1 MRLWVVP
8 VVAGAFLCSC
18 SEPTLDCG
26 AEAVTG
32 TLSSMVRDR
41 VLLVA
46 ADSYPSTIDAAKR
59 AALTKATRVTPV
71 EMKLV
76 EWDTVRGRLACVATV
91 VVDAPGPQL
100 DTNLRREAK
109 LPYRVMRDGGE
120 VFLVEIVRR
129 SDDDRPARAGRSLAE
144 ALTSRAR
151 QRPLPR
157 SSQ

>member
-1 MRLWVVP
+1 MSDAWREGWTMRFWAVP
-8 VVAGAFLCSC
+8 VLAGAFLCSC
-18 SEPTLDCG
+18 SEPRLDCS

-46 ADSYPSTIDAAKR
+46 ADSYPSTIDPAKR

-71 EMKLV
+71 DMKLV

-109 LPYRVMRDGGE
+109 IPYRVMRDGGE
-120 VFLVEIVRR
+120 VFLVEIKYADLLTVV
-129 SDDDRPARAGRSLAE
+129 PARSGPETAAS
-144 ALTSRAR
+144 
-151 QRPLPR
+151 PKP
-157 SSQ
+157 

>member
-1 MRLWVVP
+1 MRSAPWIPLCVGCASLW
-8 VVAGAFLCSC
+8 AC
-18 SEPTLDCG
+18 SEPRFDCG

-32 TLSSMVRDR
+32 TVSSMVRER

-46 ADSYPSTIDAAKR
+46 ADSYPTTLDASKR
-59 AALTKATRVTPV
+59 AALTRATRVTPV

-109 LPYRVMRDGGE
+109 IPYRVMRDGGE
-120 VFLVEIVRR
+120 VFLVEIKYADLVTIVPRR
-129 SDDDRPARAGRSLAE
+129 SDSTNSKNP
-144 ALTSRAR
+144 
-151 QRPLPR
+151 
-157 SSQ
+157 

>member
-1 MRLWVVP
+1 MQLWVVP

-18 SEPTLDCG
+18 SEPKLDCST
-26 AEAVTG
+26 EAVTG

-59 AALTKATRVTPV
+59 AALTRATRVTPID
-71 EMKLV
+71 MKLV

-109 LPYRVMRDGGE
+109 IPYRVMRDSGE
-120 VFLVEIVRR
+120 VFLVEIKYADLLTVV
-129 SDDDRPARAGRSLAE
+129 PARSGPE
-144 ALTSRAR
+144 AAAS
-151 QRPLPR
+151 PKP
-157 SSQ
+157 

>member
-1 MRLWVVP
+1 MRLWVVL
-8 VVAGAFLCSC
+8 VVVGAFLCSC
-18 SEPTLDCG
+18 SEPKLDCG

-71 EMKLV
+71 EMKLI
-76 EWDTVRGRLACVATV
+76 EWDTVRGRLACVATL

-109 LPYRVMRDGGE
+109 IPYRVMRDSGE
-120 VFLVEIVRR
+120 VFLVEIKYADLLTVV
-129 SDDDRPARAGRSLAE
+129 PGRSVSATG
-144 ALTSRAR
+144 ASRN
-151 QRPLPR
+151 P
-157 SSQ
+157 

>member
-1 MRLWVVP
+1 MSRCAARGLEGMRLWVVL
-8 VVAGAFLCSC
+8 VVAGAFLCAC
-18 SEPTLDCG
+18 GETKLDCG

-41 VLLVA
+41 VLRVA
-46 ADSYPSTIDAAKR
+46 ADSYPSTVDAAKR

-109 LPYRVMRDGGE
+109 IPYRVMRDG
-120 VFLVEIVRR
+120 
-129 SDDDRPARAGRSLAE
+129 
-144 ALTSRAR
+144 
-151 QRPLPR
+151 
-157 SSQ
+157 

>member
-1 MRLWVVP
+1 MSGAWREGWKMRLWVVP
-8 VVAGAFLCSC
+8 VVAGAILCSC
-18 SEPTLDCG
+18 SEPRLDCST
-26 AEAVTG
+26 EAVTG

-109 LPYRVMRDGGE
+109 IPYRVMRDGDE
-120 VFLVEIVRR
+120 VFLVEIKYADLLTVVPTR
-129 SDDDRPARAGRSLAE
+129 SGPETAAS
-144 ALTSRAR
+144 
-151 QRPLPR
+151 PKP
-157 SSQ
+157 

>member
-1 MRLWVVP
+1 MGRWVVL
-8 VVAGAFLCSC
+8 VIAGGFLCSC
-18 SEPTLDCG
+18 SEPRLECG
-26 AEAVTG
+26 ADAVTG

-41 VLLVA
+41 VLRVA

-59 AALTKATRVTPV
+59 AALTRATRVTPV

-109 LPYRVMRDGGE
+109 IPYRVMRDRGE
-120 VFLVEIVRR
+120 VFLVEIRYADLMTIVPG
-129 SDDDRPARAGRSLAE
+129 RPGPETA
-144 ALTSRAR
+144 TS
-151 QRPLPR
+151 PNP
-157 SSQ
+157 